1 MLANGK
7 LHAGKQNTYTQLD
20 IRTSLW
26 RVFRL
31 VGRCGVRDYRAHRLP
46 GEISVHGILYRCGG
60 RWNWLLASFGI
71 PTQNVGRPI
80 KKSRGVFRSRPLA
93 RRRIKVTQRDSSP
106 IKKPTERICLKC
118 PAVFVSVH
126 FTCPRCRAIN
136 QQYADEFACL

>member
-26 RVFRL
+26 RVFTL
-31 VGRCGVRDYRAHRLP
+31 LGRCGVRDYRTHRLP
-46 GEISVHGILYRCGG
+46 GEISVDGILYRCDG
-60 RWNWLLASFGI
+60 RWNWLLESFGI
-71 PTQNVGRPI
+71 PTQNVGRPLR
-80 KKSRGVFRSRPLA
+80 KGMPSYPVS
-93 RRRIKVTQRDSSP
+93 RRRNVMRAPAVIEQPKR
-106 IKKPTERICLKC
+106 RNCLNC